1 MERVKLFFTAN
12 GVADNKKVLT
22 VIGSKTYS
30 PLRNLVAP
38 TLPQEKSL
46 EQLVT
51 ILKQHYEPRPLVIAE
66 RFHFHQRDQAVGE
79 SIADYMAELRK
90 LTTHCQYEDHLS
102 EALRDRLLCGI
113 RDEEVVSCC

>member
-1 MERVKLFFTAN
+1 
-12 GVADNKKVLT
+12 VAL
-22 VIGSKTYS
+22 
-30 PLRNLVAP
+30 
-38 TLPQEKSL
+38 TLPQERSL

-102 EALRDRLLCGI
+102 EALRDRLVCGI
-113 RDEEVVSCC
+113 RDVDTQRKLLAVADLTLKKALEIT